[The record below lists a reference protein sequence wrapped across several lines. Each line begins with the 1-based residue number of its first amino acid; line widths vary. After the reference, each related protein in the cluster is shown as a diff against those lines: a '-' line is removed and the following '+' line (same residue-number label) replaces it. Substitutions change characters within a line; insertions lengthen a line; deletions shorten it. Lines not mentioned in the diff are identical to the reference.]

1 MDLPALEREAST
13 CTRCPLHETRT
24 HIVFGEGDEDA
35 QLMIVG
41 EGPGEEEDLTGRPFV
56 GRSGRLLDKVLE
68 SGGIARND
76 VYIANMVKSR
86 PPGNR
91 NPKPEEIAA
100 CEPWLIGQIQLIRP
114 QIIVTL
120 GNVPTQHFVK
130 TKDGITKTRG
140 KWFEWHG
147 IRVFPMFHPSYLL
160 RNSSRDK
167 GSPKWLMWQDVKE
180 LKAALDALGEKPARV
195 LIDNAVQDGLF

>member
-195 LIDNAVQDGLF
+195 LIDNAVQEGLF